1 MCSAGNPPWQRAP
14 VAKKKIQSPSLALS
28 ARTQTG
34 RVLHAALG
42 SARSRAPPRHQARRA
57 SPPRHAGLRS
67 KSPPRL
73 QAATGSA
80 SKPGAVASASRPV
93 RAGAT
98 SPPVHAVATSSAV
111 RASATSPP
119 VSVGAAS
126 PPGRTGRSL
135 RLHIGPHQARRH
147 LHLVGQV
154 RPLILLPN
162 Q

>member
-1 MCSAGNPPWQRAP
+1 MLSWQSTVAEEDPCS
-14 VAKKKIQSPSLALS
+14 KKIQSPSLALS

-34 RVLHAALG
+34 RGLHAASG

-57 SPPRHAGLRS
+57 SPPRRAGLRS

-80 SKPGAVASASRPV
+80 SKPGAAASASRPV

-98 SPPVHAVATSSAV
+98 SPPV
-111 RASATSPP
+111 RASAASPP
-119 VSVGAAS
+119 VSAGAAS
-126 PPGRTGRSL
+126 PPGRAGRSL